1 MSRRSRARRK
11 SAKARTRKN
20 TTFKRVVKR
29 KPLNI
34 RYSPIYHIDTLS
46 KREPS
51 RNKPLTTK
59 TLSNR
64 KKQKAN
70 KLVTQVT
77 RIFKEQEKR
86 LCKERKRKDDAHRRR
101 KFFRA
106 KSKGNATARPEHI
119 RKYKRC

>member
-1 MSRRSRARRK
+1 MSRRSRARRR
-11 SAKARTRKN
+11 SENRTTRKN
-20 TTFKRVVKR
+20 TTFRRVIKR

-34 RYSPIYHIDTLS
+34 RYSPILHIDTLS
-46 KREPS
+46 KRPPTS
-51 RNKPLTTK
+51 RNKLITK
-59 TLSNR
+59 TLSTQ

-70 KLVTQVT
+70 KLVTTLT
-77 RIFKEQEKR
+77 RILKRQDKTLCREKQ
-86 LCKERKRKDDAHRRR
+86 RKDDMSRRR